1 MMKQKQWILFSCIFV
16 IISIVMISNTKD
28 KSTLETQEIV
38 HEVSMESQIVEIYTE
53 DNKYRLFISH
63 DGSSGVRYNN
73 INTSN
78 DIAKCVEDY
87 LDSNF

>member
-1 MMKQKQWILFSCIFV
+1 MERLDNLLRDRLNGADE
-16 IISIVMISNTKD
+16 SIQLN
-28 KSTLETQEIV
+28 
-38 HEVSMESQIVEIYTE
+38 VEIYTE